1 MIQSQRHPT
10 RCKLGPDP
18 HASELLDTLR
28 VAQQRIGQD
37 RTFNGRSGEGG
48 IIAAMA
54 SLDAN
59 PCRFR

>member
-18 HASELLDTLR
+18 HASELVGTLR
-28 VAQQRIGQD
+28 VAQQRLGQD
-37 RTFNGRSGEGG
+37 RKFRGRSGGGG
-48 IIAAMA
+48 IVAAVA